1 MDKKINPVIVTSP
14 VGATLFAST
23 ISGIK
28 TQVLICDSK
37 KSVSLFDPLE
47 NNVAI
52 RFFNS
57 ADILP
62 DCHTLGDDKL
72 PMSQRSYGWY
82 NKFSKNNIY
91 KKR

>member
-1 MDKKINPVIVTSP
+1 MDKKNNPIIVTSP
-14 VGATLFAST
+14 VGDTLFSST

-28 TQVLICDSK
+28 TQVLVCDSEE
-37 KSVSLFDPLE
+37 SASLFEPLD
-47 NNVAI
+47 NNIVI
-52 RFFNS
+52 KFFNS
-57 ADILP
+57 ANILP
-62 DCHTLGDDKL
+62 DFHTLGDDQL